1 MTHLLIKIVTSK
13 ARITVLS
20 PLFKIMQTNSGF
32 TFPNT
37 DSNSFKFIFIIVGG
51 WLSWLGHWQCCGPV
65 SFSVCFHIFQLLAV
79 ACLSANKQFCCLPFS
94 YQTILLKRENAR
106 VLALEQI
113 SSNEHK
119 VDLESHQGFLLK
131 KIVFDGDALFEIFSM
146 TNFSCKKCET
156 EIGSVERQKEEEL
169 GTLTRLLEGLKLDK
183 DILTQLKVRKY
194 VSQ

>member
-1 MTHLLIKIVTSK
+1 M
-13 ARITVLS
+13 
-20 PLFKIMQTNSGF
+20 
-32 TFPNT
+32 
-37 DSNSFKFIFIIVGG
+37 
-51 WLSWLGHWQCCGPV
+51 
-65 SFSVCFHIFQLLAV
+65 
-79 ACLSANKQFCCLPFS
+79 
-94 YQTILLKRENAR
+94 KRENAR

-119 VDLESHQGFLLK
+119 VDLESHQGFLFK
-131 KIVFDGDALFEIFSM
+131 KIVFDGGALFEIFSM

-194 VSQ
+194 VSQCNKHSSLHFFSSQVNLQAKVARKLAGKKS